1 MQGLEVST
9 ALGQF
14 TVRLFTDRAP
24 VTCRYFIDLCE
35 RGSLDDGRVFRIL
48 APTNDALEMPPH
60 IQVVQL
66 GNQQGLGAP
75 RERIAH
81 ESTALSGL
89 AHRRWSVS
97 ASRFAPGEVYR
108 SFFVCMR
115 DEPVL
120 DFGGTRQDDGLGYA
134 AFGEISDGHDTLLAL
149 SARAETQPELDAPIP
164 VHRVRVVSLTA
175 PPTTQGPEQ
184 R

>member
-1 MQGLEVST
+1 MHGLEVST

-35 RGSLDDGRVFRIL
+35 RGGLDDGRVFRIL
-48 APTNDALEMPPH
+48 APLNDALEMSPH

-66 GNQQGLGAP
+66 GSAQGLSAP

-81 ESTALSGL
+81 ESTRLSSL
-89 AHRRWSVS
+89 SHRRWSVS

-134 AFGEISDGHDTLLAL
+134 AFGEVIDGHDTLLAL
-149 SARAETQPELDAPIP
+149 SARAEAQPELHKPIP
-164 VHRVRVVSLTA
+164 VHRVRVVSLTTT
-175 PPTTQGPEQ
+175 PTTQGPDL